1 MSLLKVQNLGVDFLS
16 SGRSIRAVDGVSF
29 DINHGETL
37 ALVGESGSG
46 KSVTALS
53 ILQLLPYP
61 LAQHPYGSIHFDD
74 IEMLQA
80 TRAEL
85 QKIRGDRVSM
95 IFQDFSG
102 CPRREP
108 SGNDLGSQKHAKIG
122 PTWFQNRS
130 KNVSKNRSKN
140 GPPQRRRL

>member
-16 SGRSIRAVDGVSF
+16 GGRSIRAVDGVSF

-85 QKIRGDRVSM
+85 QKIRGDLGIVANNLCAGFNDSM
-95 IFQDFSG
+95 KTSHQIQ
-102 CPRREP
+102 
-108 SGNDLGSQKHAKIG
+108 
-122 PTWFQNRS
+122 
-130 KNVSKNRSKN
+130 
-140 GPPQRRRL
+140 